1 METIEVYHSVWRM
14 SLLIIVCFA
23 FAAIGVFM
31 LFRGEMAWFDWI
43 GIIFFGGGGLF
54 MTYLVLREFLTRTP
68 YYIITDEGV
77 EVNSGIRNWEV
88 RFADVESFF
97 LTKVATTKMVG
108 IQYKP
113 DAERKK
119 MDESNSVSRSIRKMN
134 SGIAGSAEALPAD
147 DLSLKPQQFC
157 DLLNSRLKNYKDNRF
172 H

>member
-1 METIEVYHSVWRM
+1 MKTIEVYHSVWKM
-14 SLLIIVCFA
+14 ILLIIVCFA
-23 FAAIGVFM
+23 FAAIGGFM
-31 LFRGEMAWFDWI
+31 LFRGETAWINWI
-43 GIIFFGGGGLF
+43 GIIFFGVCGLF
-54 MTYLVLREFLTRTP
+54 VAYLALREFLTRTP
-68 YYIITDEGV
+68 YYVITDEGV
-77 EVNSGIRNWEV
+77 EVNNGIRNREV

-119 MDESNSVSRSIRKMN
+119 MDESNLVSRSIRKMN
-134 SGIAGSAEALPAD
+134 SGVAGSTEALPAD

-157 DLLNSRLKNYKDNRF
+157 DLLNSRLQNYKDNRF

>member
-1 METIEVYHSVWRM
+1 
-14 SLLIIVCFA
+14 
-23 FAAIGVFM
+23 
-31 LFRGEMAWFDWI
+31 
-43 GIIFFGGGGLF
+43 

-113 DAERKK
+113 DAERRK

>member
-1 METIEVYHSVWRM
+1 MKTIEVYHSVWKM
-14 SLLIIVCFA
+14 ILLIIVCFA

-68 YYIITDEGV
+68 YYVIT
-77 EVNSGIRNWEV
+77 WEV

-134 SGIAGSAEALPAD
+134 RGVAGSAEALPAD

-157 DLLNSRLKNYKDNRF
+157 DLLNSRLQNYKDNRF

>member
-1 METIEVYHSVWRM
+1 MKTIEVYHSVWRM

-23 FAAIGVFM
+23 FAAMGVFM
-31 LFRGEMAWFDWI
+31 LFRGERAWFDWI

-54 MTYLVLREFLTRTP
+54 MTYLLLKEYLTRTP
-68 YYIITDEGV
+68 YYVITDEGL
-77 EVNSGIRNWEV
+77 EVNTGIRNREV

-97 LTKVATTKMVG
+97 LTKVVTTKMVG

-134 SGIAGSAEALPAD
+134 RGVAGSAEALPAD

>member
-1 METIEVYHSVWRM
+1 
-14 SLLIIVCFA
+14 
-23 FAAIGVFM
+23 M
-31 LFRGEMAWFDWI
+31 LFRGERAWFDWI

-54 MTYLVLREFLTRTP
+54 MTYLILREFLTRTP

-77 EVNSGIRNWEV
+77 EVNTGIRNRKV

-119 MDESNSVSRSIRKMN
+119 MDESNSVSRSIRKIN
-134 SGIAGSAEALPAD
+134 RGVAGSAEALPAD

>member
-1 METIEVYHSVWRM
+1 MKTIEVYHSVWRM

-23 FAAIGVFM
+23 FAAMGVFM
-31 LFRGEMAWFDWI
+31 LFRGERAWFDWI

-54 MTYLVLREFLTRTP
+54 MTYLLLKEYLTRTP
-68 YYIITDEGV
+68 YYVITDEGL
-77 EVNSGIRNWEV
+77 EVNTGIRNREV

-97 LTKVATTKMVG
+97 LTKVVTTKMVG

>member
-1 METIEVYHSVWRM
+1 MKTIEVYHSVWKM
-14 SLLIIVCFA
+14 ILLIIVCFA
-23 FAAIGVFM
+23 FAAMGVFM
-31 LFRGEMAWFDWI
+31 LFRGERAWFDWI

-88 RFADVESFF
+88 R
-97 LTKVATTKMVG
+97 TTKMVG

-113 DAERKK
+113 DAERRK

-134 SGIAGSAEALPAD
+134 RGVAGSAEALPAD